1 MATSAL
7 KTLFIIIERSK
18 ADKLTE
24 TLASCGVNYQ
34 HEVFALGTARTG
46 LLEIIGIG
54 ETEKMLVIGTIR
66 AEQVDIVRNVLNQ
79 NFGFDKP
86 GAGIAF
92 TIPISAVGGE
102 ASMFILAGGQLQKK
116 EEHPKKTRRKK

>member
-46 LLEIIGIG
+46 FLEVIGIG
-54 ETEKMLVIGTIR
+54 ETEKMLVIGTIK

-79 NFGFDKP
+79 NFGFDRP
-86 GAGIAF
+86 GSGIAF

-102 ASMFILAGGQLQKK
+102 ASMFILAGGLLQQQQK
-116 EEHPKKTRRKK
+116 PKKTRRKK

>member
-46 LLEIIGIG
+46 FLEVIGIG
-54 ETEKMLVIGTIR
+54 ETEKMLVIGTIK

-79 NFGFDKP
+79 NFGFDRP
-86 GAGIAF
+86 GFGIAF

-102 ASMFILAGGQLQKK
+102 ASMFILAGGLLQQQK
-116 EEHPKKTRRKK
+116 PKKTRRKK

>member
-46 LLEIIGIG
+46 FLEIIGIG

-102 ASMFILAGGQLQKK
+102 ASMFILAGGQLQEK

>member
-34 HEVFALGTARTG
+34 HEVFALGTARTEF
-46 LLEIIGIG
+46 LEVIGIG
-54 ETEKMLVIGTIR
+54 ETEKMLVVGTIK

-79 NFGFDKP
+79 NFGFDRP
-86 GAGIAF
+86 GSGIAF

-102 ASMFILAGGQLQKK
+102 ASMFILAGGQIHQQQ
-116 EEHPKKTRRKK
+116 PKKTRRKK

>member
-46 LLEIIGIG
+46 FLEIIGIG

-116 EEHPKKTRRKK
+116 EEHPKKIRRKK

>member
-46 LLEIIGIG
+46 FLEIIGIG

>member
-1 MATSAL
+1 MATSVL

-24 TLASCGVNYQ
+24 TLSSCGVNYQ

-46 LLEIIGIG
+46 FLEVIGIG
-54 ETEKMLVIGTIR
+54 ETEKMLVVGTIK

-79 NFGFDKP
+79 NFGFGKP
-86 GAGIAF
+86 GSGIAF
-92 TIPISAVGGE
+92 TIPITAVGGE
-102 ASMFILAGGQLQKK
+102 ASLFILSGGQIQNQQ
-116 EEHPKKTRRKK
+116 PKKTRRKK

>member
-46 LLEIIGIG
+46 FLEVIGIG
-54 ETEKMLVIGTIR
+54 ETEKMLVIGTIK
-66 AEQVDIVRNVLNQ
+66 AEQVEIVRNVLNQ
-79 NFGFDKP
+79 NFGFNKS

-102 ASMFILAGGQLQKK
+102 ASMFILAGGQLHQQQ
-116 EEHPKKTRRKK
+116 PKKTRRKK

>member
-46 LLEIIGIG
+46 FLEVIGIG
-54 ETEKMLVIGTIR
+54 ETEKMLVIGTIK

-79 NFGFDKP
+79 NFGFDRP
-86 GAGIAF
+86 GSGIAF

-102 ASMFILAGGQLQKK
+102 ASMFILAGGQIHQQQ
-116 EEHPKKTRRKK
+116 PKKTRRKK

>member
-18 ADKLTE
+18 AEKLTDA
-24 TLASCGVNYQ
+24 LANCGVNYQ

-46 LLEIIGIG
+46 FLEIIGIG
-54 ETEKMLVIGTIR
+54 ETEKTLVVGTIKF
-66 AEQVDIVRNVLNQ
+66 EQVEVVRHLLDQ
-79 NFGFDKP
+79 DFGFNKP

-102 ASMFILAGGQLQKK
+102 ASMYILAGGLMQ
-116 EEHPKKTRRKK
+116 PKTSTRRKRK

>member
-1 MATSAL
+1 MSTSAL

-46 LLEIIGIG
+46 FLEVIGIG
-54 ETEKMLVIGTIR
+54 ETEKMLVIGTIK

-79 NFGFDKP
+79 NFGFDRP
-86 GAGIAF
+86 GSGIAF

-102 ASMFILAGGQLQKK
+102 ASMFILAGGLLQQQQK
-116 EEHPKKTRRKK
+116 PKKTRRKK